1 MPTYTYKAVDL
12 TGKVVEGQ
20 LEGAAEGEVM
30 TKLKGLK
37 LSPLNISEKKAA
49 GKKSSGLK
57 KKKITRRDITHMTNQ
72 LSALLAAKLP
82 LSRALQALEN
92 QATNEEM
99 KKLVADVGRMVR
111 EGRPLSESM
120 SDYPQYFSGLYRSM
134 VKAGEVGGVLEHA
147 LARVSEMLE
156 KDEELKA
163 KIKGALTYPI
173 IMMVVMLV
181 SIIVLIT
188 FVVPRFTGVF
198 ADMGAALPLPTKIL
212 INVSA
217 VFKKGWWALVG
228 ISVGGYFSWMKY
240 IRTEKGRLAFDRV
253 KLTLPLVGELVREMS
268 LARFSLTLGSLLS
281 SGVPVL
287 QAMDATRDVS
297 GNSHIALILDD
308 LKKEVKE
315 GKSLSQSLAA
325 YESLFPSLVVGMVG
339 TGEETGNLPEMLNNI
354 GKYFSQEADVKIKT
368 LTTMLEPAIILIM
381 GLMVGF
387 IIISMLLPIFQM
399 TMMVK

>member
-240 IRTEKGRLAFDRV
+240 IRTEKGRLAFDRL